1 MKYRQLLLLVSFFA
15 ILSTTSALAQKNK
28 IDQLEAKRIE
38 IKNQIK
44 QINALLFQNQ
54 SKQKSQTTLIEDLN
68 YKLSVRRNLIKVTN
82 PQANLINTAIAVNQK
97 TISGIRDE
105 LVIFKDHYAKTI
117 LHTYKN

>member
-15 ILSTTSALAQKNK
+15 ILGTTSALAQKNK

-82 PQANLINTAIAVNQK
+82 QQANLINREIAVNQK
-97 TISGIRDE
+97 KYLDYVMSW
-105 LVIFKDHYAKTI
+105 LF
-117 LHTYKN
+117 